1 MKILSKKINLWEA
14 LLISTAIALSLVFL
28 VTENINYMFWA
39 MFSTAGAVLILAKFS
54 VFSLATIIL
63 TYITV
68 PVYFQ
73 DNFGTSY
80 GILQAMDIPL
90 YAKEIY
96 SIIFFYLI
104 VLYLFLKF
112 SPLLNAEK
120 KIYRSNFFINDTV
133 LIFSCAASIAFTLI
147 AFPRVPGIYYEG
159 ARFSALLPGNGWNHL
174 ALVFLIVIS
183 CRYHNSWAARLSGIF
198 VVFWFLSH
206 GERVD
211 ILGYLVGM
219 VLIYL
224 NRHQLSKKR
233 LILLCI
239 FAIIIF
245 LLMIAIG
252 QIRTADVIT
261 LSTLVREVLVQRT
274 ATDIAYVFNSSIHFV
289 YHHELLHGVTYTSYL
304 FELIPML
311 PAPYLTQNILQSLF
325 ATPGG
330 EFYLSEALINFGIGG
345 IYIVQ
350 ILELLVII
358 LLLKSKSRYIVAAF
372 CFTVCTQFR
381 ILWYGRTYVETAIVI
396 YLPILILFINTL
408 NRRKNSCIQQRRI
421 GIC

>member
-1 MKILSKKINLWEA
+1 
-14 LLISTAIALSLVFL
+14 
-28 VTENINYMFWA
+28 
-39 MFSTAGAVLILAKFS
+39 
-54 VFSLATIIL
+54 
-63 TYITV
+63 
-68 PVYFQ
+68 
-73 DNFGTSY
+73 
-80 GILQAMDIPL
+80 
-90 YAKEIY
+90 
-96 SIIFFYLI
+96 
-104 VLYLFLKF
+104 
-112 SPLLNAEK
+112 
-120 KIYRSNFFINDTV
+120 
-133 LIFSCAASIAFTLI
+133 
-147 AFPRVPGIYYEG
+147 
-159 ARFSALLPGNGWNHL
+159 
-174 ALVFLIVIS
+174 
-183 CRYHNSWAARLSGIF
+183 
-198 VVFWFLSH
+198 
-206 GERVD
+206 
-211 ILGYLVGM
+211 M

-224 NRHQLSKKR
+224 NRQKKKKKR